1 MTDDTVR
8 CRETQQDTSN
18 DSLNFERSDSCNAD
32 AHDMPDMSIEDKPEH
47 TADDWMRIA
56 EIQARNKAC
65 LPHLKSSYPL
75 ESRVRAPASICGF
88 LLLWFY
94 RNTGLSHISHI
105 FSVFH

>member
-1 MTDDTVR
+1 MTDDTEDV
-8 CRETQQDTSN
+8 ETQQDTSN
-18 DSLNFERSDSCNAD
+18 DSLNFERSDSFNAD
-32 AHDMPDMSIEDKPEH
+32 AHDMSVEDKPEH

-75 ESRVRAPASICGF
+75 ESRVRAPASICSF

-105 FSVFH
+105 SSVFH